1 MTMYIM
7 HFIEITDCSD
17 SQVVEVRAN
26 SKNDCVRAY
35 LQRNAW
41 LSNQPNHYKRLS
53 GGRLMADFDDEI
65 CIMQTLTPNIV
76 TALWIWKDEL

>member
-1 MTMYIM
+1 MAMYIM

-17 SQVVEVRAN
+17 NQVVEVRAN

-53 GGRLMADFDDEI
+53 GGRF
-65 CIMQTLTPNIV
+65 
-76 TALWIWKDEL
+76 